1 MKKGRKPDHVEIYLN
16 EDTRAA
22 HNYWDDIYLIHH
34 ALPDIN
40 KDDVELSTKLFGK
53 KLSAPIIISAMTGG
67 YSKAKKINAN
77 LAKAAS
83 ELEIGL
89 GVGSQRPAME
99 DPSLQDTY
107 NVINDHSIPLVIG
120 NLGMPQFIP
129 QKGNRK
135 PTFTLLDAKAAME
148 MINADILAIHLN
160 YLQEL
165 IQLEGDANASGCIE
179 VLKKLAGKLPIL
191 AKETGAGI
199 SRDVALILKNAKVK
213 GIDVGGSS
221 GTSFVQIE
229 MHRARKKG
237 DSLRERLGQTF
248 LDWGIPTPVSV
259 IEADVGLPIIATG
272 GIRNGRDVGRA
283 LIIHAS
289 AAGVAGK
296 LLKPAT
302 ISAKAVITE
311 IQTIMEEL
319 KSAMFL
325 IGAKKVT
332 EIRKKDKLI
341 TGRTAAWLTAL
352 SN

>member
-16 EDTRAA
+16 EDTKAT

-34 ALPDIN
+34 ALPDMD
-40 KDDVELSTKLFGK
+40 KDDVELSIKLFGK
-53 KLSAPIIISAMTGG
+53 KLSAPIVISAMTGG

-83 ELEIGL
+83 ELEIGF
-89 GVGSQRPAME
+89 GVGSQRPAIE
-99 DPSLQDTY
+99 DPSLQETY
-107 NVINDHSIPLVIG
+107 AVINDHSIPLVIG
-120 NLGMPQFIP
+120 NLGMPQFIN
-129 QKGNRK
+129 QKGRK
-135 PTFTLLDAKAAME
+135 KPSFTLESAKAAME

-165 IQLEGDANASGCIE
+165 IQPEGDTNAKGSVA
-179 VLKKLAGKLPIL
+179 VLKKLASKLPIL

-199 SRDVALILKNAKVK
+199 SRDTALSLKNAKVK
-213 GIDVGGSS
+213 GIDVGGFS
-221 GTSFVQIE
+221 GTSFVAIE
-229 MHRARKKG
+229 MHRARKGG
-237 DSLRERLGQTF
+237 DKLRERLGQTF
-248 LDWGIPTPVSV
+248 IDWGIPTPVSV
-259 IEADVGLPIIATG
+259 IESDVGLPIIATG
-272 GIRNGRDVGRA
+272 GIRTGRDIGRA
-283 LIIHAS
+283 LIIHAA

-302 ISAKAVITE
+302 ISSKAVITE
-311 IQTIMEEL
+311 LETIMEEL
-319 KSAMFL
+319 RSSMFL
-325 IGAKKVT
+325 INASKVS